1 MQDDYRQL
9 YTIVIALMSE
19 MSSCTGD
26 FVTYNI
32 VEQ

>member
-1 MQDDYRQL
+1 MQDDYRQF
-9 YTIVIALMSE
+9 YTIIIALRSE

-26 FVTYNI
+26 FVTFNI